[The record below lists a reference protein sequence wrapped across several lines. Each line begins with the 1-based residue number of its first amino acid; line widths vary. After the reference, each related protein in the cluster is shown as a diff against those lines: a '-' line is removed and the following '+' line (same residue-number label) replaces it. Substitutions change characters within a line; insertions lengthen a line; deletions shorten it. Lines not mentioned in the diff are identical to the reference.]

1 MQASVLPADP
11 ELSRW
16 VAFYGT
22 VEQKGAELCRNAAAS
37 LVPVVALLF
46 AGFVAFLRVS
56 DVSGSLRG
64 WRRELMITPLI
75 VWATAGGVLVWHLLP
90 SEWAS
95 VPADGFGI
103 RREYRAFVKRRTRAL
118 RRIGFAVLFGIALA
132 LGFIASA

>member
-1 MQASVLPADP
+1 VQPADP
-11 ELSRW
+11 DLSRW
-16 VAFYGT
+16 VAFYAT

-56 DVSGSLRG
+56 DVSGNLKG
-64 WRRELMITPLI
+64 WRHELMILPLI
-75 VWATAGGVLVWHLLP
+75 VWAAAGAVLVWHLLP

-103 RREYRAFVKRRTRAL
+103 RRDYRAFVKKRRRAL
-118 RRIGFAVLFGIALA
+118 HRIGFAVLLGIALA
-132 LGFIASA
+132 IAFIASA